1 MVVSAAL
8 GRPLPELNLFCLF
21 FPVTAPVTFAGANV
35 RCRALWFAQES
46 QILAEK
52 SDLREIPDIST
63 SLC

>member
-46 QILAEK
+46 QILPEK
-52 SDLREIPDIST
+52 PDLREIPNKLT
-63 SLC
+63 SPC